1 MRRRISKK
9 ISMTK
14 ISFKDIPSFNIVAS
28 ILSHKPRP
36 VILAVCGLAI
46 VLGFLAFS
54 GVKET
59 KNIKKSLT
67 TPDRSKAKTNPEDKD
82 VGVLV
87 GSVDTKTYVSRIEKQ
102 YYDIASRQDNSE
114 ARLAELEKDIAG
126 LRKNQSEIS
135 KIIVDLDKRVT
146 TALSESINSGKPGFQ
161 ENQEAGNE
169 GILGN
174 PLSGIASVKPAMR
187 LEMAKVSEIRGEADA
202 LKKRCVY
209 LPLGSFVK
217 GTLLT
222 GVYAPV
228 NVNNPLPVLIS
239 VDEAFYGPNNTRIP
253 LKGAFAIGKAIGD
266 VVSKRAI
273 IQIVGFSVVLPGGNT
288 FEHEGNLGY
297 LTDETGRL
305 GIPGELIYNTG
316 KQLSL
321 SFISGFLAGGAEA
334 LSQAQTST
342 VVGAYGQTAQN
353 VTGNTGN
360 YAMFSGLANSAQG
373 MASYYQKQLEAMIP
387 AIKIEAG
394 TKVTLVIQ
402 KGVEIEGLKASVDD
416 FDYVD

>member
-1 MRRRISKK
+1 
-9 ISMTK
+9 MTK
-14 ISFKDIPSFNIVAS
+14 ISFKGIPGFNVIAS
-28 ILSHKPRP
+28 ILGHKPRL
-36 VILAVCGLAI
+36 VILAACCLVI
-46 VLGFLAFS
+46 VLGFLAFT

-67 TPDRSKAKTNPEDKD
+67 ASDLSKAKNSPEDKD

-87 GSVDTKTYVSRIEKQ
+87 GSVDTKTYVSHIEKQ
-102 YYDIASRQDNSE
+102 YYDIASRQDSSE
-114 ARLAELEKDIAG
+114 ARLGELEKNMAN

-135 KIIVDLDKRVT
+135 KIVMDLDKRVT
-146 TALSESINSGKPGFQ
+146 TALSESMNPGKLGSQ
-161 ENQEAGNE
+161 ENQEAGGE

-174 PLSGIASVKPAMR
+174 SLSGITPLKPAMR
-187 LEMAKVSEIRGEADA
+187 LEMAKVNEIKEETNAV
-202 LKKRCVY
+202 KKRYVY

-239 VDEAFYGPNNTRIP
+239 VDEAFYGPNDARIP
-253 LKGAFAIGKAIGD
+253 LKGAFAIGKAVGD

-321 SFISGFLAGGAEA
+321 TFLSGFLAGGAEA
-334 LSQAQTST
+334 LSQAQTTS
-342 VVGAYGQTAQN
+342 VVGAYGQTSQN

-373 MASYYQKQLEAMIP
+373 MASYYQKQLEVMIP